1 MPRMSP
7 FDRVAEITAALM
19 KAPSTRV
26 DLLNYL
32 GQPPSSGGS
41 CMNVQKALDALQRA
55 GVVYIC
61 EFRRTRDGRHAQPVY
76 AAQPSVFKYADARC
90 PWPTITKGKVRFL
103 IVKEGA

>member
-1 MPRMSP
+1 MPKMSP
-7 FDRVAEITAALM
+7 FDHAAEIMAALM

-32 GQPPSSGGS
+32 GRPTSSGGA
-41 CMNVQKALDALQRA
+41 CVNTQKALDAFHRA
-55 GVVYIC
+55 GLIYIC

-90 PWPTITKGKVRFL
+90 PWPTSTKGKVRFL